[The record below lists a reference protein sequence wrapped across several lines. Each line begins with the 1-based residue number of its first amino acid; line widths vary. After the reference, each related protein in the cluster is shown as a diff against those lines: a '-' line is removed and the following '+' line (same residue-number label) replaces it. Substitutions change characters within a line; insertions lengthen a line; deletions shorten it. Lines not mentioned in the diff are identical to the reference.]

1 MSNSLLVDDNEIGT
15 STPGDL
21 AQLKKD
27 LTEEQSQTQGGA
39 SSNDSADKPKDDV
52 VPAKYR
58 GKSIEDVIEM
68 HQNAESELGRKGNEL
83 NQFKRMTDSLLDLDT
98 KRRNDL
104 AIGGATEEQI
114 EESTLPEISSTELLE
129 NPTQALAKVL
139 DARDKTNESK
149 RTQQEQDDAAAKIE
163 AKFVEAHPDADV
175 IANDPAFIK
184 WVAESN
190 SRSLLGYHASRGDL
204 VSGDALLAEWKGLN
218 SATSTDI
225 MDENTSTEDDVTVT
239 RNVQDDPGL
248 AAARRA
254 STESTGQ
261 SQTTDAP
268 TGKIYRRLDLIRLK
282 LTDPEAYGDEGF
294 QREIMKAYSEGR
306 VK

>member
-21 AQLKKD
+21 EQLKKD
-27 LTEEQSQTQGGA
+27 LTEEQSQTRGGA

-52 VPAKYR
+52 PEKYR
-58 GKSIEDVIEM
+58 GKSLTEVIEM
-68 HQNAESELGRKGNEL
+68 HRNAESELGRKGNEL

-104 AIGGATEEQI
+104 VKGGATEDEI
-114 EESTLPEISSTELLE
+114 EEMALPEISSTELLE

-139 DARDKTNESK
+139 DARDKTTESK
-149 RTQQEQDDAAAKIE
+149 RTQKEQADAAAEIQ

-175 IANDPAFIK
+175 IANSPEFIE
-184 WVAESN
+184 WVAQSN

-204 VSGDALLAEWKGLN
+204 VSGDALLSEWKALN
-218 SATSTDI
+218 SDTATDTTEEDQA
-225 MDENTSTEDDVTVT
+225 TEDNVTVT

-254 STESTGQ
+254 TTESTGQ

-268 TGKIYRRLDLIRLK
+268 VGKIYRRLDLIRLK

-294 QREIMKAYSEGR
+294 QREIMKAYAEGR